1 MATLARALV
10 WALLLCVA
18 FAPSAHAWER
28 ASTRVVAIADLPL
41 EARQTLER
49 IKKGGPFPYR
59 NDGTTFGNR
68 ERRLPQHEHG
78 YYREYT
84 VPTPGARDRGGRRI
98 VAGRNAEY
106 YYTDDHYDSFR
117 RIRE

>member
-1 MATLARALV
+1 MAVLARILV
-10 WALLLCVA
+10 TLWLACIGLSAVSWAA
-18 FAPSAHAWER
+18 ER
-28 ASTRVVAIADLPL
+28 AAVPVVAIADLPP
-41 EARQTLER
+41 EARSTLALIR
-49 IKKGGPFPYR
+49 KGGPFPYR
-59 NDGTTFGNR
+59 NDGMTFGNR
-68 ERRLPQHEHG
+68 ERRLPQREHG

-84 VPTPGARDRGGRRI
+84 VPTPGASDRGARRI

>member
-1 MATLARALV
+1 MLARILS
-10 WALLLCVA
+10 LLLFVCVVLGGI
-18 FAPSAHAWER
+18 SAARER
-28 ASTRVVAIADLPL
+28 SVVHEVPIAQLPP
-41 EARQTLER
+41 EARRTLDLV
-49 IKKGGPFPYR
+49 KKGGPFPYKK
-59 NDGTTFGNR
+59 DGTTFGNR

-84 VPTPGARDRGGRRI
+84 VPTPGAKDRGPRRI

-106 YYTDDHYDSFR
+106 YYTQDHYETFR

>member
-1 MATLARALV
+1 MALLTRALA
-10 WALLLCVA
+10 WLLFVCVA
-18 FAPSAHAWER
+18 FAASAWAWER
-28 ASTRVVAIADLPL
+28 SFTQVVAIAELPP

-49 IKKGGPFPYR
+49 IRKGGPFPYR

-68 ERRLPQHEHG
+68 ERSLPQREHG

-84 VPTPGARDRGGRRI
+84 VPTPGARDRGARRI

>member
-1 MATLARALV
+1 MLARALG
-10 WALLLCVA
+10 WLLFVCVA
-18 FAPSAHAWER
+18 FAASAWAWDR
-28 ASTRVVAIADLPL
+28 SSSTQVVAIAELPA

-68 ERRLPQHEHG
+68 ERRLPQREHG

-84 VPTPGARDRGGRRI
+84 VPTPGARDRGARRI